1 MADIFRAVLLLNNP
15 DLLEHLIVS
24 VSSPHSYILFTIL
37 YCTHTASPKI
47 TTLTPNSTLL
57 SRTRLS
63 TACVVRWSTTAPW
76 PSRVDIETSCSGPP
90 GTVR

>member
-47 TTLTPNSTLL
+47 TTLTPT
-57 SRTRLS
+57 
-63 TACVVRWSTTAPW
+63 
-76 PSRVDIETSCSGPP
+76 
-90 GTVR
+90 